1 MRPQSPPQSQTNNE
15 NEEEDCATA
24 TTSSSSSSLSLLHTV
39 PLPFCPSNLDHD
51 FTDPEQTLRA
61 GIDQSAISFL
71 DKLELPAVHPFCVG
85 NGTLLADNGIPSP
98 PSQTGA
104 PTSADGNS
112 SMGLSNIL
120 AATATLYCQVAPALL
135 AMAELWLRLFA
146 FVLAPLSA
154 AYLLVDEVLHWFDA
168 SKETNVTKGRLD
180 KWRHRMAAASSIIGM
195 ASSAVL
201 LTDSLYVHEYGR
213 SLGLAFFVVLT
224 ILSTRTYMRR
234 KMGLAVALLLISIK
248 CSVAICIIR
257 SEGGPSLMDH
267 PGLDVPPPT
276 VKAGIYYNSDNPFIS
291 SIIQNWPETYRVYTP
306 ETGATPYLPT
316 GDALTGIPFL
326 INSSP
331 AVTYRRVWAHNPE
344 DDEYVAL
351 DVAFPDDN
359 VHHVGKPVYM
369 ILHGLNGGSSEEYM
383 REFVWRRTQENST
396 CIVMVARGLMDT
408 PVMQWNVFHGARISD
423 IHSASG
429 YIRKALGNGQLL
441 AGVGYSMGAIVLSNY
456 VARSGKDCHLHAA
469 MVISGG
475 LDMREQ
481 INFYRSQRL
490 WQPML
495 AKELR
500 DTFIVGKFDAR
511 YRHRLSEENYMELKR
526 SSSISSI
533 DRHGVVTY
541 NGFDDLM
548 HYYSEMSAFGDHS
561 ICVERGDHRDGG
573 EGKNGVCPARDENL
587 DESVQIGRLSN
598 IAIPL
603 AVVHALD
610 DPLIT
615 WRAVANVD
623 PTRMV
628 NSGDG
633 NLILLLT
640 KGGGHVGWPLGNNPA
655 SRGWEWM
662 NNCARDFVNAV
673 DGARR

>member
-1 MRPQSPPQSQTNNE
+1 M
-15 NEEEDCATA
+15 
-24 TTSSSSSSLSLLHTV
+24 
-39 PLPFCPSNLDHD
+39 
-51 FTDPEQTLRA
+51 DPEQTLRS
-61 GIDQSAISFL
+61 GLDQSAVSFL
-71 DKLELPAVHPFCVG
+71 DKLDLPAVHPLCVG
-85 NGTLLADNGIPSP
+85 NGTFLSIPVDNGITPASDI
-98 PSQTGA
+98 GL
-104 PTSADGNS
+104 GN
-112 SMGLSNIL
+112 MLT
-120 AATATLYCQVAPALL
+120 TAVTLYAQVAPALL

-146 FVLAPLSA
+146 VVLAPLSCI
-154 AYLLVDEVLHWFDA
+154 YLLVDELLHWFG
-168 SKETNVTKGRLD
+168 KGGAANATHDGLD
-180 KWRHRMAAASSIIGM
+180 KWRHRIATISTVLGM
-195 ASSAVL
+195 ASSAIL

-224 ILSTRTYMRR
+224 VLSTRTYFRR
-234 KMGLAVALLLISIK
+234 KMGWAVALLFIGIK
-248 CSVAICIIR
+248 CIVAICIVR
-257 SEGGPSLMDH
+257 SEGGPSLMHH
-267 PGLDVPPPT
+267 PGIDVPPPSI
-276 VKAGIYYNSDNPFIS
+276 KAGTYYNADNPFIA
-291 SIIQNWPETYRVYTP
+291 SIIQNWPEKYRVYTT
-306 ETGATPYLPT
+306 ETGATPYLPN
-316 GDALTGIPFL
+316 GDSLTGVPFL

-331 AVTYRRVWAHNPE
+331 EVTYRRVWAHNPE
-344 DDEYVAL
+344 DGEYVAL

-359 VHHVGKPVYM
+359 VHHLDRPVYM
-369 ILHGLNGGSSEEYM
+369 ILHGLNGGSSEEYV

-423 IHSASG
+423 VHSASG
-429 YIRKALGNGQLL
+429 YILKALGKGQLL

-456 VARSGKDCHLHAA
+456 VARSGKDCHLDAA
-469 MVISGG
+469 VAISGG

-511 YRHRLSEENYMELKR
+511 YRHRLSEEKYTELMR

-561 ICVERGDHRDGG
+561 VCIERGGSNAG
-573 EGKNGVCPARDENL
+573 EEQEKDTCPANDEDF
-587 DESVQIGRLSN
+587 DESAQIGRLSN

-640 KGGGHVGWPLGNNPA
+640 KSGGHVGWPLGNNPA
-655 SRGWEWM
+655 GRGWEWM

>member
-1 MRPQSPPQSQTNNE
+1 MSPTPPQSQASE
-15 NEEEDCATA
+15 NEEEDGATA
-24 TTSSSSSSLSLLHTV
+24 TTSSL
-39 PLPFCPSNLDHD
+39 PLPFCPSNFDHD
-51 FTDPEQTLRA
+51 FVDPEQTLRS
-61 GIDQSAISFL
+61 GLDQSAISFL
-71 DKLELPAVHPFCVG
+71 DSLDLPAVHPLC
-85 NGTLLADNGIPSP
+85 NGSAIPPLFFGTDKNEIPPATDTGPQSSVSVELGSMLA
-98 PSQTGA
+98 TFF
-104 PTSADGNS
+104 
-112 SMGLSNIL
+112 
-120 AATATLYCQVAPALL
+120 TLYCQVAPALL

-154 AYLLVDEVLHWFDA
+154 AYLLVDEVLHWF
-168 SKETNVTKGRLD
+168 ETRSGTNATKDRLD
-180 KWRHRMAAASSIIGM
+180 KWRHRIATSSTILGM

-224 ILSTRTYMRR
+224 ILSARTYFRR
-234 KMGLAVALLLISIK
+234 KMGWAVALLLISIK
-248 CSVAICIIR
+248 CIVAICIIR

-267 PGLDVPPPT
+267 PGLDVPPPA
-276 VKAGIYYNSDNPFIS
+276 VKAGIYFNADNPFIS
-291 SIIQNWPETYRVYTP
+291 SIIRHWPETYRIYTP
-306 ETGATPYLPT
+306 ETGATPYLSH
-316 GDALTGIPFL
+316 GDARTGIPFL

-331 AVTYRRVWAHNPE
+331 EVTYRRVWAHNPE
-344 DDEYVAL
+344 DGEYVAL

-359 VHHVGKPVYM
+359 VHHVDRPVFM
-369 ILHGLNGGSSEEYM
+369 ILHGLNGGSSEEYV

-408 PVMQWNVFHGARISD
+408 PVMRWNVFHGARISD
-423 IHSASG
+423 VHSASG
-429 YIRKALGNGQLL
+429 YIRKALGKDQLL
-441 AGVGYSMGAIVLSNY
+441 AGVGYSMGAIILSNY
-456 VARSGKDCHLHAA
+456 VARSGKDCQLDAA
-469 MVISGG
+469 MAISGG

-481 INFYRSQRL
+481 MNFYRSQRL

-511 YRHRLSEENYMELKR
+511 YRHRLTEADYMELMR

-533 DRHGVVTY
+533 DTFGVVTY

-561 ICVERGDHRDGG
+561 ICVERGGSNAA
-573 EGKNGVCPARDENL
+573 EEQGKDTCPASDEDL
-587 DESVQIGRLSN
+587 DEAEQIGRLSN

-628 NSGDG
+628 NSGEG

-673 DGARR
+673 SGARRR

>member
-1 MRPQSPPQSQTNNE
+1 MLPPPQTNE
-15 NEEEDCATA
+15 NDGATATA
-24 TTSSSSSSLSLLHTV
+24 TTSSSSPPS
-39 PLPFCPSNLDHD
+39 LPFCPSNLDHE
-51 FTDPEQTLRA
+51 FVDPEQTLRS
-61 GIDQSAISFL
+61 GLDRSAVSFL
-71 DKLELPAVHPFCVG
+71 DELDLPAVHPICVG
-85 NGTLLADNGIPSP
+85 NGTFLSLSSLGVDNGMPSSP
-98 PSQTGA
+98 LPTGA
-104 PTSADGNS
+104 RTTDTSLQPPVSFGLGN
-112 SMGLSNIL
+112 MLGTIV
-120 AATATLYCQVAPALL
+120 TLYCQVAPALL
-135 AMAELWLRLFA
+135 AISELWLRLFA
-146 FVLAPLSA
+146 FVLAPLSTA
-154 AYLLVDEVLHWFDA
+154 CLLVDEVLHWFDA
-168 SKETNVTKGRLD
+168 SKETNATKVRLD
-180 KWRHRMAAASSIIGM
+180 KWRHRMATASTIIGM

-224 ILSTRTYMRR
+224 ILSTRTYLRR
-234 KMGLAVALLLISIK
+234 KMGWMVGLLLISIK
-248 CSVAICIIR
+248 CIAAICIIR
-257 SEGGPSLMDH
+257 SEGGSSLMDH

-276 VKAGIYYNSDNPFIS
+276 VKAGTYYNANNPFIS
-291 SIIQNWPETYRVYTP
+291 SIIENWPETYRVYTP
-306 ETGATPYLPT
+306 ETGATPYFLT
-316 GDALTGIPFL
+316 GDVKTGIPFL

-331 AVTYRRVWAHNPE
+331 EVAYRRVWAHNPE
-344 DDEYVAL
+344 DGEYVAL

-359 VHHVGKPVYM
+359 AHHVDRPVYM
-369 ILHGLNGGSSEEYM
+369 ILHGLNGGSSEEYV

-423 IHSASG
+423 VHSASG
-429 YIRKALGNGQLL
+429 YIRKALGKDQLL

-456 VARSGKDCHLHAA
+456 VARSGKDCHLDAA
-469 MVISGG
+469 MAISGG

-511 YRHRLSEENYMELKR
+511 YRHRLTEADYMELMR

-533 DRHGVVTY
+533 DTFGVVTY

-561 ICVERGDHRDGG
+561 ICVERGGSNTKEEQGRDT
-573 EGKNGVCPARDENL
+573 CPARDEEL
-587 DESVQIGRLSN
+587 DQAGQIGRLSN

-615 WRAVANVD
+615 WRAVAHVD
-623 PTRMV
+623 PRRMI

-655 SRGWEWM
+655 SKGWEWM

-673 DGARR
+673 DEARR